1 MRFCHRFLIAESR
14 QTFYYQHF
22 NPFSHEEVIY
32 SSHAPPHVFVGGVKC
47 DAQNLTV
54 TQTPEAGHTYVF
66 QNGAN
71 TKFYL
76 GQKLDVT
83 ATQYWGLLCTDE
95 SNLTRNMC
103 WTLEAGATDGTYRL
117 KNAATGC
124 YLYGY
129 PGYVNGYAGKPYNV
143 SAVPFDYTI
152 KSKDNNRVAIMG
164 SSTADGSVHLPNSG
178 DNNTNTNNKGL
189 VCWGESAPA
198 SQWSMKEVS
207 LDDIAALSE
216 TEALTA
222 QAVNFCAHPLASV
235 PSEALI
241 TAKTNFQNTPS
252 ESTLE
257 ALKQAIEQNRYV
269 RIVSKSTSDQLSV
282 QADGANVRHYSASS
296 SDASQVWE
304 MRYKGNGT
312 SGFVFNLYNPNAGK
326 YMGNTKAG
334 NTNTA
339 PTADETAASPIT
351 FEKNTDSNGGFYV
364 RSNGNKMCCEVSGSD
379 GKINHWNTNND
390 LAVLWTINQATSIE
404 VALNQVG
411 DHTYATSYLPF
422 AVQSVSGA
430 TAYTGVL
437 NAERTTVNMTSVD
450 SYAADEGVV
459 LVGESGQTTATL
471 TFGGSAVK
479 NAGNVFTGTRLAKTV
494 TDDDRTNLRVLGV
507 KDGAAGE
514 IGFFKPNASL
524 TTIGAN
530 RAYIDASGLNTTSL
544 LSVNFGNVSGISD
557 ALTGNAPAAIDW
569 SKPLYDLSGRRVA
582 NPTKGGIYIQAGRK
596 LIVK

>member
-129 PGYVNGYAGKPYNV
+129 PGYTNGYAGKPYNV
-143 SAVPFDYTI
+143 SALPFDYTI
-152 KSKDNNRVAIMG
+152 KSKDNNRVTIMG
-164 SSTADGSVHLPNSG
+164 SSTGDGSVHLPNSG
-178 DNNTNTNNKGL
+178 GDATNNKGL
-189 VCWGESAPA
+189 VCWSESAGA

-222 QAVNFCAHPLASV
+222 RAVNAWAHPLASV
-235 PSEALI
+235 PTEAMT
-241 TAKTNFQNTPS
+241 TAKTNFQSAPS
-252 ESTLE
+252 ESALE
-257 ALKQAIEQNRYV
+257 ALVQAMEQNHYV
-269 RIVSKSTSDQLSV
+269 RIRNLYDNHQISV
-282 QADGANVRHYSASS
+282 QSDGTMARHYAASS
-296 SDASQVWE
+296 NDASRIWE
-304 MRYKGNGT
+304 IRYKENGT
-312 SGFVFNLYNPNAGK
+312 SGFVLNLYNPNAGK
-326 YMGNTKAG
+326 YMSSNLVGNPSTCSMV
-334 NTNTA
+334 
-339 PTADETAASPIT
+339 DESSASTIT
-351 FEKNTDSNGGFYV
+351 FAKNTGSYGGYYV
-364 RSNGNKMCCEVSGSD
+364 INNGNKFCSEKSSNND
-379 GKINHWNTNND
+379 RLIFWNTNNEE
-390 LAVLWTINQATSIE
+390 AIVWSIEPATSIE

-471 TFGGSAVK
+471 TIGGTAVK
-479 NAGNVFTGTRLAKTV
+479 NDGNVFTGTHLAKNV
-494 TDDDRTNLRVLGV
+494 SDDDRTNLRVLGV
-507 KDGAAGE
+507 KDGATGE
-514 IGFFKPNASL
+514 IGFFKPSTSL

-530 RAYIDASGLNTTSL
+530 RAYIDASGLQTTGL
-544 LSVNFGNVSGISD
+544 LSVNFGNLSGISD